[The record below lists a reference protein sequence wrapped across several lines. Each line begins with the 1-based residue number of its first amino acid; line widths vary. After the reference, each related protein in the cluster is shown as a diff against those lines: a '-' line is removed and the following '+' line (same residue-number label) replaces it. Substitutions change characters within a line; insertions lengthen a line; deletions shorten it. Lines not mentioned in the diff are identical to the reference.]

1 LGLGFSPLFAGEPE
15 ERQTP
20 GFFTEG
26 IYAESPVVFDSSN
39 AKTLAFADRFRNRF
53 GRPPTLWAAQG

>member
-1 LGLGFSPLFAGEPE
+1 LFAGEPE

-39 AKTLAFADRFRNRF
+39 AETLAFADRFRNRF